1 MTDPKASLRPP
12 LPASFPG
19 RLTTGYE
26 AFRDGRYK
34 FEHSRY
40 KRLAAE
46 GQKPQIMIIGCSD
59 SRVSPE
65 VIFDAGPG
73 EIFVVR
79 NVANIIPPYTP
90 DGETHGTSAAL
101 EFAVVALAVRHIVIM
116 GHGRCGGI
124 AAALGAGEP
133 LTPTDFIGKWVSVLD
148 DTAERV
154 RCDHTIAP
162 SLRYTALEHEAIKVS
177 LGNLLDYPFVKARV
191 ASGDLALHG
200 AWFDV
205 SEGALHVLD
214 RDSGD
219 FAVLSGTLPL
229 EP

>member
-1 MTDPKASLRPP
+1 MTEPKAALRPN

-26 AFRDGRYK
+26 AFREGRYPS
-34 FEHSRY
+34 ENERY

-79 NVANIIPPYTP
+79 NVANLVPPYTP

-101 EFAVVALAVRHIVIM
+101 EFGVVALAVRHIVVM

-124 AAALGAGEP
+124 AAALGNPDP
-133 LTPTDFIGKWVSVLD
+133 LTPTDFIGRWMSVLD
-148 DTAERV
+148 ETAERV
-154 RCDHTIAP
+154 RCDHRIAP
-162 SLRYTALEHEAIKVS
+162 GLRYTALEHEAVKMS
-177 LGNLLDYPFVKARV
+177 LSNLLAYPFVKARV
-191 ASGDLALHG
+191 DSGALALHG

-205 SEGALHVLD
+205 SEGELHVLD
-214 RDSGD
+214 RDSGE
-219 FAVLSGTLPL
+219 FAVLSGTLAS
-229 EP
+229 

>member
-1 MTDPKASLRPP
+1 MTEPEAAFRPS
-12 LPASFPG
+12 LPASFPK

-26 AFRDGRYK
+26 AFREGRYPS
-34 FEHSRY
+34 ENERY

-79 NVANIIPPYTP
+79 NVANLVPPYTP

-101 EFAVVALAVRHIVIM
+101 EFAVVALSVRHIVVM

-124 AAALGAGEP
+124 VAALGNRDP

-148 DTAERV
+148 ETAERV
-154 RCDHTIAP
+154 RCDHAIAP
-162 SLRYTALEHEAIKVS
+162 GLRYTALEHEAVKVS
-177 LGNLLDYPFVKARV
+177 LGNLLDYPFVRNRV
-191 ASGDLALHG
+191 ESGSLALHG

-205 SEGALHVLD
+205 AEGELHVLD

-219 FAVLSGTLPL
+219 FTVLSGTLAS
-229 EP
+229 

>member
-1 MTDPKASLRPP
+1 MTESKATPRSK
-12 LPASFPG
+12 LPAAFPG

-26 AFRDGRYK
+26 SFRDGRYPS
-34 FEHSRY
+34 ENERY

-79 NVANIIPPYTP
+79 NVANIVPPYTP

-101 EFAVVALAVRHIVIM
+101 EFAVVALAVRHIVVM

-124 AAALGAGEP
+124 AAALGDRQP

-148 DTAERV
+148 ETTERV
-154 RCDHTIAP
+154 RCDHAIAP
-162 SLRYTALEHEAIKVS
+162 GLRYTTLEHEAIKAS
-177 LGNLLDYPFVKARV
+177 LNNLFAYPFVRSRV
-191 ASGDLALHG
+191 EAGSLVLHG

-205 SEGALHVLD
+205 AEGELHVLD
-214 RDSGD
+214 RDSGE
-219 FAVLSGTLPL
+219 FAVLAGTLAP
-229 EP
+229 

>member
-1 MTDPKASLRPP
+1 MTEPKAALRPL

-26 AFRDGRYK
+26 AFREGRYPS
-34 FEHSRY
+34 ENERY

-79 NVANIIPPYTP
+79 NVANLVPPYTP

-101 EFAVVALAVRHIVIM
+101 EFGVVALAVRHIVVM

-124 AAALGAGEP
+124 AAALGNPDP
-133 LTPTDFIGKWVSVLD
+133 LTPTDFIGRWMSVLD
-148 DTAERV
+148 ETAERV
-154 RCDHTIAP
+154 RCDHSIAP
-162 SLRYTALEHEAIKVS
+162 GLRYTALEHEAVKVS
-177 LGNLLDYPFVKARV
+177 LSNLLAYPFVKARV
-191 ASGDLALHG
+191 DSGALALHG

-205 SEGALHVLD
+205 AEGELHVLD
-214 RDSGD
+214 RDSGE
-219 FAVLSGTLPL
+219 FAVLSGTLTS
-229 EP
+229 

>member
-1 MTDPKASLRPP
+1 MTEPRRSARP
-12 LPASFPG
+12 LPASFPT
-19 RLTTGYE
+19 RLTAGYE
-26 AFRDGRYK
+26 AFREARYPN
-34 FEHSRY
+34 ENERY

-46 GQKPQIMIIGCSD
+46 GQKPEIMIIGCAD

-79 NVANIIPPYTP
+79 NVANIVPPYTP
-90 DGETHGTSAAL
+90 DGEMHGTSAAL
-101 EFAVVALAVRHIVIM
+101 EFAVLALAVRHIVVM

-124 AAALGAGEP
+124 AAALNERDP
-133 LTPTDFIGKWVSVLD
+133 LTSSDFIGRWVSVLD
-148 DTAERV
+148 ETAERV
-154 RCDHTIAP
+154 RCDHAIAP
-162 SLRYTALEHEAIKVS
+162 GLRYTALEHEAIKAS
-177 LGNLLDYPFVKARV
+177 LSNLLAFPFVRARV
-191 ASGDLALHG
+191 EAGTLALHG

-205 SEGALHVLD
+205 AEGALHVLD
-214 RDSGD
+214 RDSGE

>member
-1 MTDPKASLRPP
+1 MTEPKATLRPN

-26 AFRDGRYK
+26 AFREGRYPS
-34 FEHSRY
+34 ENERY

-79 NVANIIPPYTP
+79 NVANLVPPYTP

-101 EFAVVALAVRHIVIM
+101 EFAVVALAVRHIVVM

-124 AAALGAGEP
+124 AAALGNRDP

-154 RCDHTIAP
+154 RCDHAIAP
-162 SLRYTALEHEAIKVS
+162 GLRYTALEHEAVKVS
-177 LGNLLDYPFVKARV
+177 LNNLLAYPFVKSRV
-191 ASGDLALHG
+191 DGGSLALHG

-205 SEGALHVLD
+205 AEGELHVLD

-219 FAVLSGTLPL
+219 FAVLSGTLAP
-229 EP
+229 

>member
-1 MTDPKASLRPP
+1 MTDPKTPLRPK

-26 AFRDGRYK
+26 AFREGRYPS
-34 FEHSRY
+34 ENERY
-40 KRLAAE
+40 KQLAAE

-79 NVANIIPPYTP
+79 NVANLVPPYTP

-101 EFAVVALAVRHIVIM
+101 EFAVMALTVRHIVVM

-124 AAALGAGEP
+124 TAALGGGNP

-148 DTAERV
+148 ETAERV

-162 SLRYTALEHEAIKVS
+162 GLRYTVLEHEAVKVS
-177 LGNLLDYPFVKARV
+177 LNNLLAYPFVRSRV
-191 ASGDLALHG
+191 ESGSLALHG

-205 SEGALHVLD
+205 AEGELHVLD
-214 RDSGD
+214 RDSGE
-219 FAVLSGTLPL
+219 FAVLSGTLAP
-229 EP
+229 

>member
-1 MTDPKASLRPP
+1 MTELKTSSRPK

-26 AFRDGRYK
+26 AFRESRYPS
-34 FEHSRY
+34 ENERY

-79 NVANIIPPYTP
+79 NVANLIPPYTP

-101 EFAVVALAVRHIVIM
+101 EFGVVALAVRHIVVM

-124 AAALGAGEP
+124 AAALGNPDP
-133 LTPTDFIGKWVSVLD
+133 LTPTDFIGRWMSVLD
-148 DTAERV
+148 ETAERV
-154 RCDHTIAP
+154 RCDHSIAP
-162 SLRYTALEHEAIKVS
+162 GLRYTALEHEAVKVS

-191 ASGDLALHG
+191 ESGALALHG

-205 SEGALHVLD
+205 AEGELHVLD
-214 RDSGD
+214 RDSGE
-219 FAVLSGTLPL
+219 FAVLSGTLAS
-229 EP
+229 

>member
-1 MTDPKASLRPP
+1 MTEQKVPLSPK

-26 AFRDGRYK
+26 AFREGRYPS
-34 FEHSRY
+34 ENERY

-65 VIFDAGPG
+65 VIFDAVPG

-79 NVANIIPPYTP
+79 NVANIVPPYTP

-101 EFAVVALAVRHIVIM
+101 EFAVMALNVRHIVVM

-124 AAALGAGEP
+124 VAALDSRDP

-154 RCDHTIAP
+154 RCDHAIAP
-162 SLRYTALEHEAIKVS
+162 GLRYTALEHEAIKAS
-177 LGNLLDYPFVKARV
+177 LKNLLAYPFVKNRV
-191 ASGDLALHG
+191 ETGSLALHG

-205 SEGALHVLD
+205 SEGELHVLD

-219 FAVLSGTLPL
+219 FTVLSGTLAP
-229 EP
+229 

>member
-1 MTDPKASLRPP
+1 MTEPKAPFRPK

-26 AFRDGRYK
+26 AFRDGRYPS
-34 FEHSRY
+34 ENERY

-79 NVANIIPPYTP
+79 NVANLVPPYTP

-101 EFAVVALAVRHIVIM
+101 EFAVMALAVRHIVVM

-124 AAALGAGEP
+124 VAALDDRAP

-148 DTAERV
+148 ETTERV
-154 RCDHTIAP
+154 RCDHSIGP
-162 SLRYTALEHEAIKVS
+162 GLRYTALEHEAIKAS
-177 LGNLLDYPFVKARV
+177 LDNLLAYPFVKTRV
-191 ASGDLALHG
+191 ETGSLALHG

-205 SEGALHVLD
+205 AEGELHVLD
-214 RDSGD
+214 RDSGE
-219 FAVLSGTLPL
+219 FAVLAGTLAP
-229 EP
+229 

>member
-1 MTDPKASLRPP
+1 MTETQAPFRPK

-26 AFRDGRYK
+26 AFRDGRYPT
-34 FEHSRY
+34 ENERY

-79 NVANIIPPYTP
+79 NVANIVPPYTP

-101 EFAVVALAVRHIVIM
+101 EFAVMALAVRHIVVM

-124 AAALGAGEP
+124 MAALDSRDP

-148 DTAERV
+148 ETAERV
-154 RCDHTIAP
+154 RCNHAIAP
-162 SLRYTALEHEAIKVS
+162 GLRYTALEHEAIKSS
-177 LGNLLDYPFVKARV
+177 LKNLLAYPFVKNRV
-191 ASGDLALHG
+191 EAGALALHG

-205 SEGALHVLD
+205 AEGELHVLD
-214 RDSGD
+214 HESGD
-219 FAVLSGTLPL
+219 FTVLSGTLAP
-229 EP
+229 